1 MQHQHDWAIPILG
14 FFLLTGC
21 AAHQGKPDEPMEPPR
36 TEAGEV
42 SVEVY
47 TPDDW
52 PEALEARVRRPVGNG
67 PFSAVLIVH
76 GGGWQSRSPED
87 MDGIAEYLAERGLV
101 TVNVAYRFAPDYPFP
116 AQLRDVQQAM
126 RWIHANA
133 ERLNIDPERIGA
145 LGYSSGAH
153 LVSLMAMVAGQGGE
167 LDGGSETRPDAVVAG
182 GTPSDLRKWEDG
194 RLVEDFLGGTRAEV
208 PEAYEVAS
216 PVVHVH
222 PDAPPVFL
230 FHGGMDMLVDMDHA
244 TDFHAALQEAGVD
257 TELYRQR
264 LRGHVLAFVFRGGAM
279 DEAARF
285 LHEKLT
291 LDSGPSAPVAAD

>member
-1 MQHQHDWAIPILG
+1 MRHQYGRANLIVC
-14 FFLLTGC
+14 LLLLAGC
-21 AAHQGKPDEPMEPPR
+21 AAHQGKPDEPREPPR

-42 SVEVY
+42 SEQVY

-52 PEALEARVRRPVGNG
+52 PESLEARVRRPVGEG
-67 PFSAVLIVH
+67 PYPAVLIVH
-76 GGGWQSRSPED
+76 GGGWQRRSPDD
-87 MDGIAEYLAERGLV
+87 MAGIAEHLAERGMV

-133 ERLNIDPERIGA
+133 ARLNIDPERIGA

-167 LDGGSETRPDAVVAG
+167 LDGGLMTRPDAVVAG

-194 RLVEDFLGGTRAEV
+194 RLVEDFLGGTRAEM

-230 FHGGMDMLVDMDHA
+230 FHGGMDMLVDLDHA
-244 TDFHAALQEAGVD
+244 TDFHAALQEVGVE

-291 LDSGPSAPVAAD
+291 IDPEMSATMAAD